1 MKKTLTIYLFI
12 LSSLFLASCESPSS
26 SFFKAIKNNE
36 IKSVEQVQDLI
47 NQGADINYR
56 DKNDNTLLHV
66 VGNVELATFF
76 LEQGLDKEAK
86 NNKGETPLY
95 TTIKRG
101 HYDVALFLKKK
112 WADGFAPTNNKSENP
127 YNLANRHL
135 IEKNLSP
142 EDRKLL
148 EEIIRLS
155 LKYLGM
161 PN

>member
-1 MKKTLTIYLFI
+1 MKKTLTIYFFI
-12 LSSLFLASCESPSS
+12 SSSLLLVSCGD
-26 SFFKAIKNNE
+26 SFFKSIKNNK
-36 IKSVEQVQDLI
+36 IKTVEEVKELI
-47 NQGADINYR
+47 NQGANIHYKDRGGNS
-56 DKNDNTLLHV
+56 LLHV

-112 WADGFAPTNNKSENP
+112 WADCFAETKNEIKYPH
-127 YNLANRHL
+127 NLVFQHL
-135 IEKNLSP
+135 REENLSP
-142 EDRKLL
+142 EEKKILK
-148 EEIIRLS
+148 EIARLS
-155 LKYLGM
+155 IKHLGT